1 MKKNVGFTYGQLEQL
16 KELEQMPIDTT
27 SSQTIA
33 KPNVVGSVVE
43 IEIPL
48 TFCPKCNNT
57 DIQQH
62 TKGKDICKSCGH
74 VWDIYQPHVGL
85 S

>member
-33 KPNVVGSVVE
+33 KPTVGR
-43 IEIPL
+43 IRKL
-48 TFCPKCNNT
+48 NFK
-57 DIQQH
+57 
-62 TKGKDICKSCGH
+62 
-74 VWDIYQPHVGL
+74 L
-85 S
+85 SKNIL